1 MVVMG
6 GSFNPPTRG
15 VGTSNACQ
23 DASVHVCRQ
32 SHVGLRLG
40 GRFGRSQ
47 NHAYIVPPAGW
58 ENERLNIMESV
69 LTAKFE
75 QNPMLMKRLV
85 ETRSKLLINGNSK
98 RETYWGVDPY
108 AWVGE
113 NQLGKLLTKIREK
126 ETRKWNVQQKH

>member
-1 MVVMG
+1 
-6 GSFNPPTRG
+6 
-15 VGTSNACQ
+15 
-23 DASVHVCRQ
+23 
-32 SHVGLRLG
+32 
-40 GRFGRSQ
+40 
-47 NHAYIVPPAGW
+47 
-58 ENERLNIMESV
+58 MESV

-75 QNPMLMKRLV
+75 QNPMLMNRSV

-126 ETRKWNVQQKH
+126 ETRKWNVQ

>member
-1 MVVMG
+1 
-6 GSFNPPTRG
+6 
-15 VGTSNACQ
+15 
-23 DASVHVCRQ
+23 
-32 SHVGLRLG
+32 
-40 GRFGRSQ
+40 
-47 NHAYIVPPAGW
+47 
-58 ENERLNIMESV
+58 MESV

-98 RETYWGVDPY
+98 RETYWGVAPY

-126 ETRKWNVQQKH
+126 ETRK